1 MRASRPLPTVR
12 AYLLW
17 LVLACL
23 LPGVLGASMLL
34 IHQYRQT
41 RSQLEGATALTARA
55 MTQVVDNYLLRV
67 QAVAQGLASST
78 SLQRGDLGR
87 FHAEASEALSRLGMG
102 ANIVLRDAQGRQL
115 LNTAV
120 PWGQPLGPPAAPG
133 QVQEVFATGM
143 PTISDLFIGPVM
155 QKRLVAVNVPVM
167 RNGEVRYALGVGVL
181 ASQLS
186 ELLQQQ
192 NLPAGWTALIVD
204 RRDMVLA
211 RSRLSERFVGQRAT
225 SGFQQQTRGR
235 TESIGE
241 SVNAEGTP
249 VFLIHNTSSLTK
261 WRTGIG
267 IPRDAVDQ
275 AFRLTAA
282 QIAASIAVL
291 FGLGTLLA
299 WRLGGRISSAFD
311 SLDRA
316 AQDLGA
322 GRPVQASRQQVQEAQ
337 TVLDAM
343 GDAAHQLEQRS
354 ARLRNVDRRK
364 DEFIALM
371 AHELRNPL
379 APVRTAVEILR
390 RAKPGDANDQRARQV
405 IERQVAHMSKMIEDL
420 LDVARIARGT
430 LSLARE
436 HCDLGQIAQ
445 QVAHDWQGL
454 VEAAGLTLRT
464 QWPAAPV
471 WIDADPVRVA
481 QMLANLLTNAV
492 RFTPKGGSLELAV
505 GQEWGSTMAWMR
517 VKDTGV
523 GIDPAMLERLFDP
536 FSQADQDLAR
546 TKGGLGLGLALT
558 RSLAQLH
565 GGRATAHSEGL
576 GQGATFTVWLPRAS
590 SPSSPATAPVTAT
603 RPSRS
608 PPP

>member
-1 MRASRPLPTVR
+1 MREPRPLPTVH

-34 IHQYRQT
+34 ISQYRQT
-41 RSQLEGATALTARA
+41 RNQLENATVLTARA
-55 MTQVVDNYLLRV
+55 MSQVVDNYLLRV
-67 QAVAQGLASST
+67 QAVAQGLAAST
-78 SLQRGDLGR
+78 SLQRGDLGQ
-87 FHAEASEALSRLGMG
+87 FHVEATEALSRLGMG
-102 ANIVLRDAQGRQL
+102 ANIVLRDARGQQL

-120 PWGQPLGPPAAPG
+120 PWGQPLTPPAAPE
-133 QVQEVFATGM
+133 QVQAVFATSM
-143 PTISDLFIGPVM
+143 PTISDLFLGPVM
-155 QKRLVAVNVPVM
+155 AKRLVAVDVPVI

-192 NLPAGWTALIVD
+192 KLPQGWTALIVD
-204 RRDMVLA
+204 RQDMLLA
-211 RSRLSERFVGQRAT
+211 RSREPERYVGQKAPP
-225 SGFQQQTRGR
+225 GFREQTLGR
-235 TESIGE
+235 QESIGE
-241 SVNAEGTP
+241 SVIADGTR
-249 VFLIHNTSSLTK
+249 VFLIHTTSPLTK

-267 IPRDAVDQ
+267 IPRDAVEE
-275 AFRLTAA
+275 ALRWTAA
-282 QIAASIAVL
+282 QIAASIALL
-291 FGLGTLLA
+291 FGLGTFLA
-299 WRLGGRISSAFD
+299 WRLGGRISCAFD
-311 SLDRA
+311 DLGHA

-322 GRPVQASRQQVQEAQ
+322 GRPVKASHQQLQEAQ
-337 TVLDAM
+337 VVVDGM
-343 GDAAHQLEQRS
+343 REAAQQLEMRS
-354 ARLRNVDRRK
+354 ARLRSIDRRK

-390 RAKPGDANDQRARQV
+390 RAKPGDASDQRARQV
-405 IERQVAHMSKMIEDL
+405 IERQVAHMSRMIEDL

-436 HCDLGQIAQ
+436 CCDLGLIAR
-445 QVAHDWQGL
+445 QVAHDWQIL
-454 VEAAGLTLRT
+454 VESTGLTLRIQVPDT
-464 QWPAAPV
+464 PV

-481 QMLANLLTNAV
+481 QMMSNLLTNAM
-492 RFTPKGGSLELAV
+492 RFTPRGGWLEVAV
-505 GQEWGSTMAWMR
+505 GLAEGGTMAWMH
-517 VKDTGV
+517 VKDNGV
-523 GIDPAMLERLFDP
+523 GIDPALLERLFDP

-590 SPSSPATAPVTAT
+590 SPATAPVTAT

>member
-34 IHQYRQT
+34 ISQYRQT
-41 RSQLEGATALTARA
+41 RNQLEGATALTARA

-67 QAVAQGLASST
+67 QAVAQGLAASS
-78 SLQRGDLGR
+78 SLQRGDLGQ
-87 FHAEASEALSRLGMG
+87 FHAEATEALGRLGMG
-102 ANIVLRDAQGRQL
+102 ANIVVRDAAGRQL

-120 PWGQPLGPPAAPG
+120 PWGQSLSPPAAPQ
-133 QVQEVFATGM
+133 QVREVFATGK
-143 PTISDLFIGPVM
+143 PTISDLFMGPVIRE
-155 QKRLVAVNVPVM
+155 RLVAVEVPVM
-167 RNGEVRYALGVGVL
+167 RNGTVRYALGVGVL
-181 ASQLS
+181 ASQLT

-204 RRDMVLA
+204 RQDMVLA
-211 RSRLSERFVGQRAT
+211 RSRLPDRFVGQRVSA
-225 SGFQQQTRGR
+225 GFRQQTRGR
-235 TESIGE
+235 AESIGE
-241 SVNAEGTP
+241 SVNGEGTP
-249 VFLIHNTSSLTK
+249 IFLIHNTSPLTQ

-267 IPRDAVDQ
+267 IPRDAVDE

-282 QIAASIAVL
+282 KIAASIAVL

-299 WRLGGRISSAFD
+299 WYLGGRIGKAFD
-311 SLDRA
+311 CLDHA

-322 GRPVQASRQQVQEAQ
+322 GRAVQVSRQQVQEAQ
-337 TVLDAM
+337 AVLDAM
-343 GDAAHQLEQRS
+343 REAAQQLEQRS
-354 ARLRNVDRRK
+354 ARLRNIDRRK

-390 RAKPGDANDQRARQV
+390 RAKPGEASDQRARQV

-436 HCDLGQIAQ
+436 HCDLGLIAR

-454 VEAAGLTLRT
+454 VESAGLSLRT
-464 QWPAAPV
+464 QLPASPV

-481 QMLANLLTNAV
+481 QMLGNLLTNAV
-492 RFTPKGGSLELAV
+492 RFTPRGGWLELAV
-505 GQEWGSTMAWMR
+505 GQEWGSTMAWVQ
-517 VKDTGV
+517 VKDSGV
-523 GIDPAMLERLFDP
+523 GIEPDLLERLFDP

-590 SPSSPATAPVTAT
+590 SPAPGPATAIP
-603 RPSRS
+603 PSRS